1 MASPEPEPPTP
12 AASRPTGRA
21 LTISPA
27 TFRIL
32 AAIAL
37 GLLCTIVVTGAAVR
51 LTGSGLG
58 CSDWP
63 NCEPGN
69 FVSVANPNQAIEQI
83 NRMFTGLVSVSV
95 IAAVLGSLRRRP
107 YRRDLVWW
115 SLGLVAG
122 VVAQIVLG
130 GITVLVGLHPAAV
143 AGHFVVSM
151 VLVANAVVLLR
162 RSSQPEG
169 PRAPMV
175 GAAELWMA
183 RLAVVLGC
191 GLIVTGPVVTGS
203 GPHAGDAA
211 APRFGLAIT
220 TITRIHSL
228 VMWCFLVVLVVLL
241 VRVVRSTH
249 TDRAHAADI
258 VRRGQWLLAVVVA
271 QGAIGYTQYFL
282 GIPPAIVLAHIAGA
296 TAVFATLVWFHLGL
310 SAPVGTPA
318 VDLDAPDGTVGRPTV
333 ASPS

>member
-1 MASPEPEPPTP
+1 MASPVPESPPS
-12 AASRPTGRA
+12 AASRQARRS
-21 LTISPA
+21 LTIGPT
-27 TFRIL
+27 TFRVL
-32 AAIAL
+32 AAVAL
-37 GLLCTIVVTGAAVR
+37 GLLCTIVVSGAAVR

-63 NCEPGN
+63 NCEPGD
-69 FVSVANPNQAIEQI
+69 FVSVSNPNQAIEQL
-83 NRMFTGLVSVSV
+83 NRLFTGLVSASV

-122 VVAQIVLG
+122 VLGQIVLG
-130 GITVLVGLHPAAV
+130 GITVLVELHPAAV
-143 AGHFVVSM
+143 AGHFVLSM

-169 PRAPMV
+169 PRALVIGTPD
-175 GAAELWMA
+175 LWIA
-183 RLAVVLGC
+183 RVAVALAC
-191 GLIVTGPVVTGS
+191 GLIITGPVVTGS

-211 APRFGLAIT
+211 APRFGLSIVAT
-220 TITRIHSL
+220 TRVHSI

-241 VRVVRSTH
+241 VRVVRSGD
-249 TDRAHAADI
+249 TDPAHAPGI
-258 VRRGQWLLAVVVA
+258 LRRGQWLLAVVVA

-282 GIPPAIVLAHIAGA
+282 GIPPALVLAHIAGA

-310 SAPVGTPA
+310 SAPTGSPEPDVDAPGPA
-318 VDLDAPDGTVGRPTV
+318 VARPAPVQ
-333 ASPS
+333 AS